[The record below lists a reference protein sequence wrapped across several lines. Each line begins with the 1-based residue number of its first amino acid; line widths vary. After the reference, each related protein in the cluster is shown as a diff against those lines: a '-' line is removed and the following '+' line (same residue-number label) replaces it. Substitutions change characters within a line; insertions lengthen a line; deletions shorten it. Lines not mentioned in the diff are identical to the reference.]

1 MPDAEI
7 ECSKDNFG
15 CFGHFVNR
23 LALTNDFE
31 DLILALSHANQ
42 TKTKI
47 KIMADPTPI
56 PTPKRNR
63 GNMNHA
69 HVAALDEADQ
79 LCIKAQKPAYA
90 PALAART
97 IDTTFVTTLSN
108 DSKTARNQLSTAVSS
123 TTSKTTDVVGESSA
137 ETDLVGAIHEIQSA
151 AKQKYGRTQHTV
163 LADYHV
169 NTKPRMDANR
179 ATLEQA
185 SQNIINK
192 LATDTLPGITP
203 VKVANLTTL
212 RTAYVNSKDPTTG
225 DQSAATGARKQLED
239 QIHSITDRRIQLQH
253 AADAE
258 WPYTNPANA
267 GIRQEFQLPLSRP
280 FNG

>member
-1 MPDAEI
+1 
-7 ECSKDNFG
+7 
-15 CFGHFVNR
+15 
-23 LALTNDFE
+23 
-31 DLILALSHANQ
+31 
-42 TKTKI
+42 
-47 KIMADPTPI
+47 MADPTPT
-56 PTPKRNR
+56 PAPKPKRIR
-63 GNMNHA
+63 GDMNHA

-97 IDTTFVTTLSN
+97 IDATFVTTLSN
-108 DSKTARNQLSTAVSS
+108 DAKAARNQLSTAVAS
-123 TTSKTTDVVGESSA
+123 TTSKTTDVVGQSTA
-137 ETDLVGAIHEIQSA
+137 EDELVAAIHEVQSA
-151 AKQKYGRTQHTV
+151 AKQKYGRTQHTI

-179 ATLEQA
+179 AMLEQV

-203 VKVANLTTL
+203 AKVTNLTTL
-212 RTAYVNSKDPTTG
+212 RTAYVNSKDPTTS
-225 DQSAATGARKQLED
+225 DQSAATGSRKQLED

-258 WPYTNPANA
+258 WPYTVAADA
-267 GIRQEFQLPLSRP
+267 GIRGEFQLPLGRP